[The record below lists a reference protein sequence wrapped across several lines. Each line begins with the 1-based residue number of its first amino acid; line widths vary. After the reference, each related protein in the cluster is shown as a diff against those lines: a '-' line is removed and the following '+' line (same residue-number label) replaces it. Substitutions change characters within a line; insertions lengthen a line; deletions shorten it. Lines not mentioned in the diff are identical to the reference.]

1 MRLKGWE
8 SQMDKL
14 LKIGFLACLVILA
27 WMFVVY
33 SPDTPSSENK
43 QPELPPGTYTIPSDT
58 LAANSL
64 DNLVQMDECIKRDDR
79 QCEDAMLLDEREY
92 ALEKGTVVDGSEVGY
107 EVFSGQVRSGALVGK
122 NVFLHASVLKVGN
135 RSGPSFHPNGT
146 TILAGAIVCPD
157 SVDARW
163 SVLFSRL
170 WQM

>member
-1 MRLKGWE
+1 
-8 SQMDKL
+8 MDKL

-43 QPELPPGTYTIPSDT
+43 QPELPTGTYTIPSDT

-107 EVFSGQVRSGALVGK
+107 EVFSGQVRSSAK
-122 NVFLHASVLKVGN
+122 TF
-135 RSGPSFHPNGT
+135 FCT
-146 TILAGAIVCPD
+146 QVC
-157 SVDARW
+157 
-163 SVLFSRL
+163 
-170 WQM
+170 